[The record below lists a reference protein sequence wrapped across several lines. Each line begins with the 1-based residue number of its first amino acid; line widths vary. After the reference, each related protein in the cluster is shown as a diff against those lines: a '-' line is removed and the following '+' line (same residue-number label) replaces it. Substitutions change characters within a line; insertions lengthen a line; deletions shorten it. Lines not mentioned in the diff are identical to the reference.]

1 MGRMTDAPTHSV
13 TLTRLSEG
21 VYEADNG
28 RGTTLT
34 VNGEGNF
41 SAIELLLTALGG
53 CTSVDVDLMTTR
65 RAEPEAF
72 EVVVSGTKST
82 EGGNHMTDLQ
92 VSFRLRFP
100 EGEGG
105 DKARERVP
113 RAVRTSHERHCTV
126 SRTIEAGTPIAF
138 TIEDA

>member
-1 MGRMTDAPTHSV
+1 MTDAPTHRV

-21 VYEADNG
+21 VYEARNG

-34 VNGEGNF
+34 VNGAGHF
-41 SAIELLLTALGG
+41 SAIELLLAALGG

-65 RAEPEAF
+65 RAEPEAL
-72 EVVVSGTKST
+72 EVVVSGTKAT
-82 EGGNHMTDLQ
+82 EGGNRMTDLQ

-100 EGEGG
+100 DGEDG

-113 RAVRTSHERHCTV
+113 RAVKTSHERHCTV

>member
-1 MGRMTDAPTHSV
+1 MTDAPTHSV
-13 TLTRLSEG
+13 TLTRLREG

-34 VNGEGNF
+34 VNGAGNF

-65 RAEPEAF
+65 RAEPDVF

-100 EGEGG
+100 EGADG

-113 RAVRTSHERHCTV
+113 RAVKTSHERHCTV

>member
-1 MGRMTDAPTHSV
+1 MTDAPTQRV

-21 VYEADNG
+21 VYEATNG

-34 VNGEGNF
+34 VNGAGNF
-41 SAIELLLTALGG
+41 SAIELLLAALGG
-53 CTSVDVDLMTTR
+53 CTSVDVDLMTSR

-82 EGGNHMTDLQ
+82 EGGNHMTNLQ

-100 EGEGG
+100 EGTDG

-113 RAVRTSHERHCTV
+113 RAVKTSHERHCTV